1 MSDALPG
8 ARPVSAPRGT
18 TLTAR
23 GWPQEAA
30 LRMLQN
36 NLDSEVAEHPD
47 KLVVYG
53 GTGRAARD
61 WASFDAMIR
70 TLTTLANVSLGLGVA
85 GAVAATVIF
94 LVGRPAQA
102 PRPAPTVTVGLSGNG
117 VSLGGVF

>member
-1 MSDALPG
+1 MVATV
-8 ARPVSAPRGT
+8 ACSADD
-18 TLTAR
+18 L
-23 GWPQEAA
+23 A
-30 LRMLQN
+30 LR
-36 NLDSEVAEHPD
+36 D
-47 KLVVYG
+47 G
-53 GTGRAARD
+53 G
-61 WASFDAMIR
+61 